1 MKKLIFLPFIL
12 LLVVVHH
19 GFSQAPVPDPDTVG
33 VPIQQGDPAI
43 EAMPRDLDY
52 VDDKKRIS
60 MEALP
65 DAVRQKLDSG
75 TRYSNWKEAAIFH
88 DRNQDEY
95 VVEFTEAGKTTT
107 YRFTKEGKPIV
118 REE

>member
-1 MKKLIFLPFIL
+1 MKKSIFLPFIL
-12 LLVVVHH
+12 LLVVVHD
-19 GFSQAPVPDPDTVG
+19 GLSQAPVPDPDTVG

-52 VDDKKRIS
+52 VDDKKKIS
-60 MEALP
+60 TDELP
-65 DAVRQKLDSG
+65 EAVRKTLDSG

-95 VVEFTEAGKTTT
+95 IVQFTYAGNTTT

-118 REE
+118 QKE